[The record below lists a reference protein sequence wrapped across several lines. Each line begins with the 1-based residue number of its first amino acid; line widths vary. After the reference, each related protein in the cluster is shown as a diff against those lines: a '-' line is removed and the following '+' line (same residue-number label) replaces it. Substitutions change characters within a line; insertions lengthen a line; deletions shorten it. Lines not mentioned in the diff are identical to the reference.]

1 MTLEAFRWVILMALK
16 PFAWVIFVA
25 LTWVIVMALDIYKNC
40 AKIYQLIIFLYHK
53 LFLSNF

>member
-25 LTWVIVMALDIYKNC
+25 LTWVIVMALDMCYVLHTDVQKDI
-40 AKIYQLIIFLYHK
+40 
-53 LFLSNF
+53 

>member
-25 LTWVIVMALDIYKNC
+25 LTWVIVMALDTCKCYKWNIC
-40 AKIYQLIIFLYHK
+40 L
-53 LFLSNF
+53 